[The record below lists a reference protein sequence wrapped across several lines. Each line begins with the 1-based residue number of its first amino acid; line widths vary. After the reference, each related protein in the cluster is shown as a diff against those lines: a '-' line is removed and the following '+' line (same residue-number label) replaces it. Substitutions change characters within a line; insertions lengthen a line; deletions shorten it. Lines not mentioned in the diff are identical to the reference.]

1 MRLTQRQINLGLF
14 ISFTILVW
22 LIFLSFIATD
32 SPVNVKIAATFNAC
46 LTLGLTIAYWRGWE
60 YSRYIL
66 VVIVTL
72 LVGTSMQEPYLTQQ
86 VSVAILVPPVLAL
99 ILTSPRWVLGSAVIV
114 QLILAARGGWQ
125 GAYVE
130 PVGLFIVIILSIGM
144 VLSRLATD
152 NAQRLEEANARAA
165 EALTRAEHQAVE
177 LTSQAKELAE
187 RNDQQKRLLEL
198 VTTLETPTIA
208 LADGVLL
215 APVVGSLD
223 SRRAQALTN
232 RLLEAVNIKRAHL
245 VVLDIAGVTVVDTEV
260 AESLLRTIQ
269 AVRLLGCD
277 VTVTGIAPAVALTLT
292 QLGIQLTGV
301 STAPS
306 PQEALRLRETQ
317 RLRAL
322 PR

>member
-1 MRLTQRQINLGLF
+1 MRLSQRQINRGVLATFAILTWLLLIAVLVGDTPVAQK
-14 ISFTILVW
+14 ISSTF
-22 LIFLSFIATD
+22 SACIAT
-32 SPVNVKIAATFNAC
+32 
-46 LTLGLTIAYWRGWE
+46 GLLIAYWRGWE
-60 YSRYIL
+60 YSRHI
-66 VVIVTL
+66 VVIMMTL
-72 LVGTSMQEPYLTQQ
+72 LVAFLTQGEFLTEQ
-86 VSVAILVPPVLAL
+86 FSAAVLVGPVLAL
-99 ILTSPRWVLGSAVIV
+99 ILVSPAWVLGSAIITQVILV
-114 QLILAARGGWQ
+114 IRAGG
-125 GAYVE
+125 
-130 PVGLFIVIILSIGM
+130 VGPYADPIGIVILSMIYGGL

-152 NAQRLEEANARAA
+152 NAQRLEEANTRAA
-165 EALTRAEHQAVE
+165 EALDRSERQAKE
-177 LTSQAKELAE
+177 LTAQAKELAE
-187 RNDQQKRLLEL
+187 RNDQQKRLLDL

-232 RLLEAVNIKRAHL
+232 RLLEAVNAKRAHL

-260 AESLLRTIQ
+260 AQSLLRTIQ

-317 RLRAL
+317 RQRAL
-322 PR
+322 SR